1 MKNASTMSSYCS
13 GRLFERMT
21 FETKRQFIEYLS
33 IKLKHDV
40 SKSKEGD
47 IKLKNGF
54 IESSLSSRGCL
65 KLTFCVL
72 DLSCST

>member
-21 FETKRQFIEYLS
+21 FEMKRHIIEYLS

-47 IKLKNGF
+47 IKLKRNNFG
-54 IESSLSSRGCL
+54 
-65 KLTFCVL
+65 
-72 DLSCST
+72 